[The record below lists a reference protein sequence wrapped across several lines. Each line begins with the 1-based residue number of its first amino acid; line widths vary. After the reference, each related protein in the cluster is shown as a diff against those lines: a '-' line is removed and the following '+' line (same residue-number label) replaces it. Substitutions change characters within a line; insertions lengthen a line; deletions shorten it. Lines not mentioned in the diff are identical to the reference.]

1 MKKVIENLK
10 EYWKTCAAFCICLLC
25 LMDHI
30 YFENWWAA
38 VYSQIIFFL
47 LFALFEIDKANR
59 RLRSD
64 LWKSRTNCVKQNK
77 MLKDVNDKYEEMGLA
92 YIRLK
97 KKYEPEELAK
107 EIAKEYVPKKR
118 RSRRWQNINTQTSK

>member
-1 MKKVIENLK
+1 MKKVIEHLK
-10 EYWKTCAAFCICLLC
+10 EYWKTYIAYVVCTLC
-25 LMDHI
+25 LI
-30 YFENWWAA
+30 EN
-38 VYSQIIFFL
+38 VRQDDYKTSVLCMVIFFL
-47 LFALFEIDKANR
+47 LATCFELDKAYKRLWDDLEEAR
-59 RLRSD
+59 RKYL
-64 LWKSRTNCVKQNK
+64 KANK
-77 MLKDVNDKYEEMGLA
+77 VLKGVNDKYEELGLA